1 MEERVYR
8 NIAPRPM
15 VIPAVHTDEG
25 RDDQGAGG
33 YISVYGLLP
42 TSAPPKIHDHHH
54 IFKYPVHVLKTE
66 RSVALRYYFETLS
79 FAHVV
84 KTELSA
90 GTGPRGGWA

>member
-1 MEERVYR
+1 MTRGRGAIFPYTGSC
-8 NIAPRPM
+8 ADLLFTKSHDRP
-15 VIPAVHTDEG
+15 
-25 RDDQGAGG
+25 
-33 YISVYGLLP
+33 
-42 TSAPPKIHDHHH
+42 K

>member
-1 MEERVYR
+1 MYIMMATLEKLRERLR
-8 NIAPRPM
+8 RRGGPERSLAWAP
-15 VIPAVHTDEG
+15 
-25 RDDQGAGG
+25 
-33 YISVYGLLP
+33 
-42 TSAPPKIHDHHH
+42 IHPE

-66 RSVALRYYFETLS
+66 RSVATKDYFEMFP

>member
-1 MEERVYR
+1 MTRGRGAIFLYTGSS
-8 NIAPRPM
+8 PR
-15 VIPAVHTDEG
+15 
-25 RDDQGAGG
+25 
-33 YISVYGLLP
+33 LP
-42 TSAPPKIHDHHH
+42 FLESHDLPK

-66 RSVALRYYFETLS
+66 RSVATKGYLKSFS